1 MCVSVFIVFANCQAR
16 AQKPV
21 VFVAPIE
28 GVIDLGLAPF
38 VQRVLD
44 EATAADATA
53 VILDINTFGSR
64 VDAAMLIRNAL
75 LNPGFSPL
83 PFQ

>member
-1 MCVSVFIVFANCQAR
+1 
-16 AQKPV
+16 
-21 VFVAPIE
+21 
-28 GVIDLGLAPF
+28 

-44 EATAADATA
+44 EATAADAKA
-53 VILDINTFGSR
+53 VILDINTFGGR